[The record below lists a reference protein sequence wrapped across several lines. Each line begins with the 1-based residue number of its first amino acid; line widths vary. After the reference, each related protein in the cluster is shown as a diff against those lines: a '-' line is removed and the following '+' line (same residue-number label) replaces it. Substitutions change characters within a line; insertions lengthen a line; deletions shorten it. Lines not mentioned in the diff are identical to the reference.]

1 LGQVGERGPSDPKV
15 ARRPF
20 HTQTART
27 GKRSTVKGA
36 GVDTTPSG
44 TPGAHGTT
52 RREFIAR
59 AGLLGLGAAT
69 YGAIAG
75 SAAPARGASPTAV
88 DRRHGRYPDIQF
100 DIGDYIGPVTTTN
113 GVAFR
118 FGPTYVLA
126 TTFRLTRTPSI
137 ADHRRLHSAL
147 ERIESDF
154 PFAPAGVFTVLAY
167 GTPYFDRLDQ
177 AVVAAH
183 LPRLRDDERR
193 FAFEEAV
200 PAPTDVARVNRGIR
214 KRRFHVPVVIERN
227 DLLVQFRSDS
237 TTILHKAAAIVESQ
251 LHGLAE
257 VTSRRMTFTK
267 PGLPR
272 TIADVNGLPYARR
285 INSESPMWMGF
296 ADQQVAGAGPAEIAT
311 FVGNASAR
319 VTTARAGDYFDNGS
333 VLHQSHVIEDLE
345 QFYAHTSVD
354 QEPFTE
360 RCQYMFRSDPIP
372 AVGRRDQYSDG
383 GGPACIPNTYQ
394 GPYDALANADRTRTF
409 TGEPR
414 SGHLS
419 SLQQSSRAADGTP
432 MHVRAD
438 GPGFDAMD
446 IPGRTHQPKLQFAI
460 FVPSAEFFRVM
471 RVNQANLAIVR
482 KYNVEPNDNGL
493 ERFLTATRRQNF
505 LVPPRRHRV
514 FPLLRDA

>member
-1 LGQVGERGPSDPKV
+1 MDDRPPVGADGQ
-15 ARRPF
+15 
-20 HTQTART
+20 
-27 GKRSTVKGA
+27 
-36 GVDTTPSG
+36 
-44 TPGAHGTT
+44 GTT
-52 RREFIAR
+52 RREFVAR

-69 YGAIAG
+69 FGAIAG
-75 SAAPARGASPTAV
+75 SAEPARGASV
-88 DRRHGRYPDIQF
+88 SRHRPGSRYPDIQF
-100 DIGDYIGPVTTTN
+100 DIGDYIGPAKTVN

-118 FGPTYVLA
+118 FGPTYILA
-126 TTFRLTRTPSI
+126 TTFRLTRTPSA
-137 ADHRRLHSAL
+137 ADHHKLQSAL
-147 ERIESDF
+147 DHIEAEF
-154 PFAPAGVFTVLAY
+154 PFSADGVFTVVAY
-167 GTPYFDRLDQ
+167 GTPYFARLNP
-177 AVVAAH
+177 AVVAEH
-183 LPRLRDDERR
+183 LPRLRSDERR

-200 PAPTDVARVNRGIR
+200 PAPTDVSHLNPGIR
-214 KRRFHVPVVIERN
+214 KRKFHVPVVIEAN
-227 DLLVQFRSDS
+227 DLLVQLRSDS
-237 TTILHKAAAIVESQ
+237 TTALHKAEGIVESQ
-251 LHGLAE
+251 LNGLAE

-272 TIADVNGLPYARR
+272 TIADVNGLPYAER
-285 INSESPMWMGF
+285 INPESPMWMGF
-296 ADQQVAGAGPAEIAT
+296 ADQQVAGSGPAEIAT
-311 FVGNASAR
+311 FAGNASAK

-345 QFYAHTSVD
+345 QYYSHTSKD

-372 AVGRRDQYSDG
+372 AVGRRDQFSDG
-383 GGPACIPNTYQ
+383 GGTAFIPNTFR
-394 GPYDALANADRTRTF
+394 GAHDALANADRSKTF

-446 IPGRTHQPKLQFAI
+446 VPGGAHQPTLQFAI
-460 FVPSAEFFRVM
+460 YVPSAEFFRVM
-471 RVNQANLAIVR
+471 RVNQANLGIVHR
-482 KYNVEPNDNGL
+482 FHVDPNDNGL

-505 LVPPRRHRV
+505 LVPPRRHRL